1 MDRGA
6 AFRRAFHIA
15 SPLFLAYYA
24 IPERVSPNLTRLGL
38 ALLFIGTA
46 GCIEIA
52 RIALGIKLFGMRPY
66 EGQRVSAYAQ
76 GLLGLTFGLFVIQD
90 ARIVIPVF
98 LGMAWVDPLAAFCRR
113 RNVSRIVPTAAYFV
127 IFVAASVLLRS
138 FSLDFLFLYG
148 IVATAS
154 AILMEGPLIP
164 QVDDDL
170 LMQVVP
176 MTVLALFLAV
186 LGPGAS
192 PISDFELPVAPR
204 GDLEVPALLARPP
217 VRDPDPLVHLDP
229 LDLVVPEAHGD
240 LLALVVHGLRVAHL
254 PGRAG
259 AAREVARGAL
269 LADRELEHVHLGLRA
284 QIRHLHRIALPIAGA
299 WIRTFAFSRG
309 PGKRHRPP

>member
-15 SPLFLAYYA
+15 SPLFLCYYL
-24 IPERVSPNLTRLGL
+24 IPEQVTPNITRMSL

-76 GLLGLTFGLFVIQD
+76 GLIGLAFGLFVIKD
-90 ARIVIPVF
+90 LRIVVPVF
-98 LGMAWVDPLAAFCRR
+98 LGMAWVDPFAAFCRR
-113 RNVSRIVPTAAYFV
+113 RNVSRVVPTATYFA
-127 IFVAASVLLRS
+127 IFVGASALLGS

-148 IVATAS
+148 IVATAT

-176 MTVLALFLAV
+176 MTVLGILFAV

-192 PISDFELPVAPR
+192 TV
-204 GDLEVPALLARPP
+204 
-217 VRDPDPLVHLDP
+217 
-229 LDLVVPEAHGD
+229 
-240 LLALVVHGLRVAHL
+240 
-254 PGRAG
+254 
-259 AAREVARGAL
+259 
-269 LADRELEHVHLGLRA
+269 
-284 QIRHLHRIALPIAGA
+284 
-299 WIRTFAFSRG
+299 
-309 PGKRHRPP
+309 